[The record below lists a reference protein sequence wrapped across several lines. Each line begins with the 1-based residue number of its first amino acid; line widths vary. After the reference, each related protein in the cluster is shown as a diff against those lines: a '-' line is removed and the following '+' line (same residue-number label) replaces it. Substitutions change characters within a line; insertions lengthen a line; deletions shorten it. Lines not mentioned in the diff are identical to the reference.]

1 VQKQLIQVVIDTYF
15 YRKLVFVPLNIVL
28 YNVFSGGSRG
38 PDIYGV
44 EPWHFYIR
52 NLALNFNSWFFLATA
67 ALPLLLLQHFA
78 AKSIFS
84 HQALLRGV
92 TFLSPFYLWVA
103 IFTLQPH
110 KEERFM
116 YPAYPALAFN
126 AATSLHIVLANFGST
141 DPRSLFSKIPAQLK
155 LLLVSAFV
163 LATFNIGVLRTLGTM
178 TAYSAPLNVY
188 KPLQQQSFAQQ
199 RGFIC
204 LGKEWYR
211 FPSSYFLPEDTR
223 PRFIKSEFSGLLPG
237 EFSEHRS
244 GYATFDGAYL
254 VPTGMND
261 ENIEDPGKY
270 VSSTFHSVLFP

>member
-1 VQKQLIQVVIDTYF
+1 MNQAVQVGIDTFF

-52 NLALNFNSWFFLATA
+52 NLALNFNLWFFLAMA
-67 ALPLLLLQHFA
+67 ALPLLLLQQFA
-78 AKSIFS
+78 SKSIFS

-92 TFLSPFYLWVA
+92 AFLSPFYLWLA

-116 YPAYPALAFN
+116 YPAYPALALN
-126 AATSLHIVLANFGST
+126 AATSLHILLANFGSS
-141 DPRSLFSKIPAQLK
+141 DPKSIFSKIPAQLK
-155 LLLVSAFV
+155 LLVVSAFV
-163 LATFNIGVLRTLGTM
+163 LASFNIGALRTIGSM

-188 KPLQQQSFAQQ
+188 QPLQHENFEF
-199 RGFIC
+199 RGFVC

-211 FPSSYFLPEDTR
+211 FPSSYFLPDMSR
-223 PRFIKSEFSGLLPG
+223 ARFIRSEFSGLLPG
-237 EFSEHRS
+237 SFIEESS
-244 GYATFDGAYL
+244 GFGSYPGAYI
-254 VPTGMND
+254 VPSGMND
-261 ENIEDPGKY
+261 ENLEDPGKY
-270 VSSTFHSVLFP
+270 VSRY